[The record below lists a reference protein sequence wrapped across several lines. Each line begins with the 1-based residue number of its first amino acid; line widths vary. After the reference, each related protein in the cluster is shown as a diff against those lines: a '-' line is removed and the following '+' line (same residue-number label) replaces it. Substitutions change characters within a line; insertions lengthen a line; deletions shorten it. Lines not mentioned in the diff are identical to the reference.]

1 MFQNISS
8 IRTALQQGHFVSS
21 VEINPPVGS
30 FDLTHLINTTQ
41 KLYEAGINTINIAD
55 GPRALLRMSNSAMGQ
70 IIKQTT
76 SVNPMLHVCC
86 RDKSFLG
93 LQSHLLGLHVLG
105 FRDLCIVSGDPPN
118 LGNYPNSSGVYDL
131 NSIELLRL
139 IKNYN
144 LGIDPIGQ
152 TMPNT
157 DFYCGTGVEPA
168 AENYEQELSRLKM
181 KQDAGA
187 DFVMLGSL
195 LAGTDEAPGE
205 VVDSMLH
212 GMKMKS
218 YRGMASREAQE
229 EWRGKSSA
237 PEGIATMVPYKGPL
251 ENIFNDLVG
260 NIKSG
265 LSYSGATNI
274 GGLFA
279 RAEFIRQTSAG
290 QSESSTHILSRT
302 PHGQLR

>member
-76 SVNPMLHVCC
+76 PVNPMLHVCC

-168 AENYEQELSRLKM
+168 AEHYEHELSRLKM

-187 DFVMLGSL
+187 DFVMTQPIYDLDRLDKFLNDTSQLGLPVL
-195 LAGTDEAPGE
+195 LGLCPLVSYKNAIHLNE
-205 VVDSMLH
+205 
-212 GMKMKS
+212 KM
-218 YRGMASREAQE
+218 RGMTVPSHILERM
-229 EWRGKSSA
+229 KHNDTKDT
-237 PEGIATMVPYKGPL
+237 GIA
-251 ENIFNDLVG
+251 I
-260 NIKSG
+260 
-265 LSYSGATNI
+265 
-274 GGLFA
+274 A
-279 RAEFIRQTSAG
+279 RE
-290 QSESSTHILSRT
+290 ILQQFKHRINGVYIM
-302 PHGQLR
+302 PQLKNYEMALKILKN